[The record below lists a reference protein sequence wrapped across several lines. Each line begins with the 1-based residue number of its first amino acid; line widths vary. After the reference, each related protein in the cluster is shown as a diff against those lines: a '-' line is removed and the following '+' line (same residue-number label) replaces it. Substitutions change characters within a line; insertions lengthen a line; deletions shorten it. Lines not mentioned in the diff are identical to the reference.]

1 MDDEEGESYDLCFVA
16 SHFHI
21 SHLLINGFSPL
32 TFPCC
37 SFSFILLYR
46 FLKSPTF
53 AAKGELSRSLRAD
66 MVEPQGSKPK
76 PPPLPPP
83 LPPPIALAVIASCPS
98 WTNPSLPNAPFNT
111 SRRWSIHLM
120 NERLENWILPS
131 VEYQNLAS
139 GIIRCLPCGC

>member
-1 MDDEEGESYDLCFVA
+1 MDDEEGESYDLFFVA
-16 SHFHI
+16 SHF
-21 SHLLINGFSPL
+21 SSAYFSGFPSL
-32 TFPCC
+32 TFPRCP
-37 SFSFILLYR
+37 FSFVLRYR

-66 MVEPQGSKPK
+66 MVEPQGSNPK
-76 PPPLPPP
+76 PPPP

-98 WTNPSLPNAPFNT
+98 WTNPSLPNVPFNT

-120 NERLENWILPS
+120 NERLENWTLPS
-131 VEYQNLAS
+131 VESQNLAS